1 MNWKDEIKKAEPL
14 PLPKYANRLLNLI
27 ERIAELIDTEAP
39 LKDQKAWLKE
49 VMDRGYYQ
57 PKKNS

>member
-27 ERIAELIDTEAP
+27 ERIAELIDTED
-39 LKDQKAWLKE
+39 LEGQKAWLKE

>member
-27 ERIAELIDTEAP
+27 ERIAELIDTED
-39 LKDQKAWLKE
+39 LEGQKAWLKE

-57 PKKNS
+57 PK